1 MNKIVDKIL
10 AMYDE
15 EIKVLETQMHDARNN
30 KDMSRYAVLSVKW
43 EELYKLFNE
52 TLKIINE

>member
-1 MNKIVDKIL
+1 MVDKIL

-15 EIKVLETQMHDARNN
+15 EIKVLETQMHEARSN
-30 KDMSRYAVLSVKW
+30 KDMSRYVVLSGKC